1 MTEKTDTWF
10 GAATYLS
17 MAITVVLVVIGIV
30 NPSTDSGTPA
40 WAWVAL
46 MLALGTMVAFF
57 IVGQVYQRIACGVL
71 IGLLTPLCALLAIP
85 ITAGIGHVVG
95 AVVG

>member
-1 MTEKTDTWF
+1 MTAKANTWF

-46 MLALGTMVAFF
+46 MLGLVVIAFF
-57 IVGQVYQRIACGVL
+57 VVGQIYRRIACGVL
-71 IGLLTPLCALLAIP
+71 IGLLTPLCGLLAIP

-95 AVVG
+95 AVVR